1 MGLGWMVGG
10 ERRRGIRGDGGFLV
24 IFLFPLPGGGTVKL
38 IITDALEATFPEVHY
53 SDFYRDIF
61 PVGSFEQKGVY
72 EDGKYNGIAVSIV
85 PGAKQTRRITVT
97 DDLEAIDKMAA
108 SDEFCLMSP
117 ISYAGKSRKSENAR
131 FLYAMAIDLDGVETI
146 EQWRFLMEIGR
157 AHV

>member
-61 PVGSFEQKGVY
+61 PVGSF
-72 EDGKYNGIAVSIV
+72 
-85 PGAKQTRRITVT
+85 
-97 DDLEAIDKMAA
+97 
-108 SDEFCLMSP
+108 
-117 ISYAGKSRKSENAR
+117 
-131 FLYAMAIDLDGVETI
+131 
-146 EQWRFLMEIGR
+146 
-157 AHV
+157 